1 MDTMEMDG
9 VTPAATQTLPTILCC
24 LCGTAITA
32 NPSNMC
38 VSCIR
43 GQVDITETIPKIA
56 SIYYCK
62 GCARYL
68 QPPKHWVACEL
79 ESKELLTICIKKLKG
94 LNKVK
99 LVDAGFRWTEP
110 HSRRIHVRL
119 LVQKEVFHNTI
130 LQQEF
135 VVEFVVD
142 YQQCEMCQRDAAD
155 IDEWQAVVQC
165 RQKVLHKRTFLYL
178 EQLIIKYNAH
188 EDTVGIKVHPDG
200 LDFYFMHRSQGI
212 RFTSFLN
219 HVVPIRFKQA
229 DHLVSHDAN
238 SNTYRYKYTFSV
250 EILPICKDDLVCLPP
265 KISIHLG
272 GIGPLVLVT
281 KVSQSLTI
289 IDPFTLQTA
298 ELPANLYWRYPFQA
312 LMSVKQGTEFF
323 VMDVEKTNDRKGK
336 WCLADA
342 TVARSVDYGS
352 NDNQYF
358 IRTHI
363 GNFLR
368 PGDLALGY
376 DLGNAVY
383 NDNLLAGHKKLEL
396 PDFLLFK
403 RTYSKKN
410 RSKRRLWRLKR
421 LNMELDETMVDTASS
436 KRAALDP
443 IARMAAEQ
451 EEFLQD
457 LEQDKDLRSTINI
470 YKDPARIPTSGTEMD
485 VEESNAPEP
494 AAQVQ
499 LPASD
504 EEDSEEQDEEYP
516 EVPIEELLEGLVLED
531 EPGASAEAPEEG
543 SPDED
548 S

>member
-1 MDTMEMDG
+1 MDG
-9 VTPAATQTLPTILCC
+9 VAAPTTGTLPTILCC
-24 LCGTAITA
+24 LCGTAITS

-43 GQVDITETIPKIA
+43 GQVDITESIPKTA

-99 LVDAGFRWTEP
+99 LIDAGFRWTEP

-119 LVQKEVFHNTI
+119 LVQKEVFQNTI

-142 YQQCEMCQRDAAD
+142 YQQCDMCQRDAAD
-155 IDEWQAVVQC
+155 LDEWQAVVQV
-165 RQKVLHKRTFLYL
+165 RQKVQHKRTFLYL
-178 EQLIIKYNAH
+178 EQLIIKHSAH

-219 HVVPIRFKQA
+219 HVVPIRSKQA

-250 EILPICKDDLVCLPP
+250 EILPICKDDLVVLPP
-265 KISIHLG
+265 KVATHLG

-281 KVSQSLTI
+281 KVSQALTI

-298 ELPANLYWRYPFQA
+298 ELAAALYWRYPFQA
-312 LMSVKQGTEFF
+312 LMSIKQATEFF
-323 VMDVEKTNDRKGK
+323 IMDVEKSEDRKGK

-342 TVARSVDYGS
+342 TAARSVDYGS
-352 NDNQYF
+352 NDNQHF

-376 DLGNAVY
+376 DIGNAVY

-396 PDFLLFK
+396 PDFVIFK

-410 RSKRRLWRLKR
+410 RSKRRMWRLKR
-421 LNMELDETMVDTASS
+421 LNMELDESMVDTGSH
-436 KRAALDP
+436 KRVPMDP
-443 IARMAAEQ
+443 IAKMAAEQ
-451 EEFLQD
+451 EEFMQD

-470 YKDPARIPTSGTEMD
+470 YKDPKRIQPAGGTDMD
-485 VEESNAPEP
+485 VDEGAQPKPVKQVVAAAEDGEE
-494 AAQVQ
+494 
-499 LPASD
+499 
-504 EEDSEEQDEEYP
+504 EEDEEYP

-531 EPGASAEAPEEG
+531 EPGAPAPVPGEDEQEE
-543 SPDED
+543 E
-548 S
+548 